1 VSGGG
6 GKTIS
11 TSDAYGVNAAYSFS
25 APKGM
30 KLPFLKKI
38 KFQSN
43 LNLGLGISIKH
54 NQTKSSVGEQGFN
67 ISADTK
73 EFSLTPS
80 AGYSF
85 SSQVTGGLSGRWLD
99 TTNKISGEKS
109 HTRELSIWAQ
119 VTF

>member
-1 VSGGG
+1 
-6 GKTIS
+6 
-11 TSDAYGVNAAYSFS
+11 
-25 APKGM
+25 
-30 KLPFLKKI
+30 
-38 KFQSN
+38 
-43 LNLGLGISIKH
+43 LGISIRH
-54 NQTKSSVGEQGFN
+54 NQTKSSVGQQGFN

-99 TTNKISGEKS
+99 TTNKISGEKN